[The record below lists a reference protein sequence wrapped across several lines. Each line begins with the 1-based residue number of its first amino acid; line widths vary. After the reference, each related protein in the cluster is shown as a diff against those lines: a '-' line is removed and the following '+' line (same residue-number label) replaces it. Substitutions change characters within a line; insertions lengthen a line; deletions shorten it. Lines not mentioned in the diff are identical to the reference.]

1 ILMDFTDRIPIYVQV
16 QDAIIKKI
24 ILGDYEP
31 GDKIP
36 SIKDLAKDFKINA
49 NTVSKSLTDLEAQ
62 GILETRRGMGTY
74 IVEDKEMIEETVD
87 KYIGSRVSDII
98 REFEML
104 GIDKQRL
111 IELVKE
117 KTDDDNSKND

>member
-1 ILMDFTDRIPIYVQV
+1 MDFTDRIPIYVQV

-74 IVEDKEMIEETVD
+74 IVEDKEMIDETVN
-87 KYIGSRVSDII
+87 KYIGSRISDII

-104 GIDKQRL
+104 GISKQRL

>member
-1 ILMDFTDRIPIYVQV
+1 MDFTDRIPIYVQV

-36 SIKDLAKDFKINA
+36 SIKDMAKDFKINA

-74 IVEDKEMIEETVD
+74 IVEDKEMIDETVD

-104 GIDKQRL
+104 GISKQRL

>member
-1 ILMDFTDRIPIYVQV
+1 MDFTDRIPIYVQV

-104 GIDKQRL
+104 GISKQRL

>member
-1 ILMDFTDRIPIYVQV
+1 MDFTDRIPIYVQV

-24 ILGDYEP
+24 ILCDYKP

-74 IVEDKEMIEETVD
+74 IVEDKDMIEETVD

-98 REFEML
+98 TEFEML

>member
-1 ILMDFTDRIPIYVQV
+1 MDFTDRIPIYVQV

-74 IVEDKEMIEETVD
+74 IVEDKEMIDETVD

-104 GIDKQRL
+104 GINKQRL

>member
-1 ILMDFTDRIPIYVQV
+1 MDFTDRIPIYVQV

-98 REFEML
+98 RAFEML
-104 GIDKQRL
+104 GISKQRL

>member
-1 ILMDFTDRIPIYVQV
+1 MDFTDRIPIYVQV

-74 IVEDKEMIEETVD
+74 IVEDKDMIEETVD

>member
-1 ILMDFTDRIPIYVQV
+1 MDFTDRIPIYVQV

-49 NTVSKSLTDLEAQ
+49 NTVSKSLTDLETQ

-74 IVEDKEMIEETVD
+74 IVEDKEMIDETVD

-104 GIDKQRL
+104 GISKQRL

>member
-1 ILMDFTDRIPIYVQV
+1 MDFTDRIPIYVQV

-74 IVEDKEMIEETVD
+74 IVEDKDMIEETVD

-104 GIDKQRL
+104 GINKQRL

>member
-1 ILMDFTDRIPIYVQV
+1 MDFTDRIPIYVQV

-87 KYIGSRVSDII
+87 KYIESRVSDII

-117 KTDDDNSKND
+117 KTDDDNSKNY

>member
-1 ILMDFTDRIPIYVQV
+1 MDFTDRIPIYVQV

-24 ILGDYEP
+24 ILGDYKP

-49 NTVSKSLTDLEAQ
+49 NTVSKSLTDLETQ

-87 KYIGSRVSDII
+87 KYIGPRVSDII

-104 GIDKQRL
+104 GINKQRL

>member
-1 ILMDFTDRIPIYVQV
+1 MDFTDRIPIYVQV
-16 QDAIIKKI
+16 QDAIIKKT
-24 ILGDYEP
+24 ILGDYKP

-117 KTDDDNSKND
+117 KTDDDNSKNN

>member
-1 ILMDFTDRIPIYVQV
+1 M
-16 QDAIIKKI
+16 
-24 ILGDYEP
+24 
-31 GDKIP
+31 
-36 SIKDLAKDFKINA
+36 AKDFKINA

-74 IVEDKEMIEETVD
+74 IVEDKEMIDETVD

-104 GIDKQRL
+104 GISKQRL

-117 KTDDDNSKND
+117 KTDDDNSKNY

>member
-1 ILMDFTDRIPIYVQV
+1 MDFTDRIPIYVQV

-49 NTVSKSLTDLEAQ
+49 NTVSKSLTDLESQ

-74 IVEDKEMIEETVD
+74 IVEDKDMIEETVD

>member
-1 ILMDFTDRIPIYVQV
+1 MDFTDRIPIYVQV

-74 IVEDKEMIEETVD
+74 IVEDKDMIEETVD

-98 REFEML
+98 TEFEML
-104 GIDKQRL
+104 GISKQRL

>member
-1 ILMDFTDRIPIYVQV
+1 MDFTDRIPIYVQV

-24 ILGDYEP
+24 ILDDYNP

-49 NTVSKSLTDLEAQ
+49 NTVSKSLTDLETQ

-74 IVEDKEMIEETVD
+74 IVEDKDMIEETVD

-98 REFEML
+98 TEFEML

>member
-1 ILMDFTDRIPIYVQV
+1 MDFTDRIPIYVQV
-16 QDAIIKKI
+16 QDAIIKKT

-49 NTVSKSLTDLEAQ
+49 NTVSKSLTDLETQ

-74 IVEDKEMIEETVD
+74 IVEDKEMIDETVD

-104 GIDKQRL
+104 GISKQRL

>member
-1 ILMDFTDRIPIYVQV
+1 MDFTDRIPIYVQV

-74 IVEDKEMIEETVD
+74 IVEDKDMIDETVD

-104 GIDKQRL
+104 GISKQRL

>member
-1 ILMDFTDRIPIYVQV
+1 MDFTDRIPIYVQV

-74 IVEDKEMIEETVD
+74 IVEDKDMIEETVD

-98 REFEML
+98 TEFEML
-104 GIDKQRL
+104 GISKQRL

-117 KTDDDNSKND
+117 KTDDDNSKNY

>member
-1 ILMDFTDRIPIYVQV
+1 MDFTDRIPIYVQV

-74 IVEDKEMIEETVD
+74 IVEDKEMIDETVD

-104 GIDKQRL
+104 GISKQRL

-117 KTDDDNSKND
+117 KTDDDNSKNY

>member
-1 ILMDFTDRIPIYVQV
+1 MDFTDRIPIYVQV

-24 ILGDYEP
+24 ILDDYEP

-74 IVEDKEMIEETVD
+74 VVEDKDMIEETVD
-87 KYIGSRVSDII
+87 NYIGSRVSDII
-98 REFEML
+98 TEFEML

>member
-1 ILMDFTDRIPIYVQV
+1 MDFTDRIPIYVQV

-36 SIKDLAKDFKINA
+36 SIKDMAKEFKINA

-74 IVEDKEMIEETVD
+74 IVEDKEMIDETVD

-104 GIDKQRL
+104 GISKQRL

>member
-1 ILMDFTDRIPIYVQV
+1 MDFIDRIPIYVQV

-24 ILGDYEP
+24 ILGDYKP

-74 IVEDKEMIEETVD
+74 IVEDKDMIEETVD

-98 REFEML
+98 TEFEML

>member
-1 ILMDFTDRIPIYVQV
+1 MDFTDRIPIYVQV

-74 IVEDKEMIEETVD
+74 IVEDKDMIEETVD

-104 GIDKQRL
+104 GISKQRL

>member
-1 ILMDFTDRIPIYVQV
+1 MDFTDRVPIYVQV

-74 IVEDKEMIEETVD
+74 IVEDKDMIEETVD

>member
-1 ILMDFTDRIPIYVQV
+1 MDFTDRIPIYVQV

-87 KYIGSRVSDII
+87 KYIGYRVSDII

>member
-1 ILMDFTDRIPIYVQV
+1 MDFTDRIPIYVQV

-74 IVEDKEMIEETVD
+74 IVEDKEMIDETVD

-104 GIDKQRL
+104 GISKQRL